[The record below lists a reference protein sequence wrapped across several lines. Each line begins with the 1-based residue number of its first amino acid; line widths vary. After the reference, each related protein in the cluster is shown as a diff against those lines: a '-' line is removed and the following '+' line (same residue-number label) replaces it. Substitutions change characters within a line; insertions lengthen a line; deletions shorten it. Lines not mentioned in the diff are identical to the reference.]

1 MKNET
6 ITHKFRNFII
16 FLLRDSP
23 PILTLFACIG
33 LTTAASFYQL
43 TSVTILQGLLAV
55 NVLIAATLLSERWFV
70 NRENRDMIE
79 KIGDDV
85 AVLGD
90 RVSLP
95 TNVGLD
101 SLVGSRKALPP
112 LEGRL
117 AGSTS
122 LKISGGSLF
131 RLANEYR
138 SLFEELAE
146 QGCSIQLVM
155 CHPDSDAVER
165 LCNEVVYESDDTEA
179 YRQQCRSAL
188 RIFEALAE
196 KYDQVEVRTCDIAM
210 SFSILAIEKLAG
222 ELSASIELYAYKV
235 PARNRPMLH
244 ATKATSP
251 DFHAMAVSQFDSVW
265 SKSMKTEGVR
275 LPNASIEKIEG

>member
-6 ITHKFRNFII
+6 TTHKFRNFIV

-23 PILTLFACIG
+23 PVLTLFACIG

-43 TSVTILQGLLAV
+43 TSETILQGLLAV

-70 NRENRDMIE
+70 NRENRNMIE

-85 AVLGD
+85 TVLGD
-90 RVSLP
+90 RISLP

-101 SLVGSRKALPP
+101 SLVGSRKVLPP

-146 QGCSIQLVM
+146 QGCSIQLVV

-165 LCNEVVYESDDTEA
+165 LCNEVVYESDDIEA
-179 YRQQCRSAL
+179 YRHQCRSAL
-188 RIFEALAE
+188 RLFEALAE
-196 KYDQVEVRTCDIAM
+196 KYDHVEVRTCDIAM
-210 SFSILAIEKLAG
+210 SFSILAVEKLAG
-222 ELSASIELYAYKV
+222 ESSASIELYAYKV

-244 ATKATSP
+244 ATKAASP

-265 SKSMKTEGVR
+265 SKSMKTEGVCD
-275 LPNASIEKIEG
+275 PNVSIEKVVD